1 LIKITDEVHQ
11 VEELLGVE
19 NTGKKIF
26 QEYMDAINA
35 RWHADQ
41 AVGRHGTPATL
52 ETLRRANER
61 FEKARTALRQAQ
73 GFDE

>member
-1 LIKITDEVHQ
+1 MIKITEDVQQ
-11 VEELLGVE
+11 VEKLLGTE

-26 QEYMDAINA
+26 DEYCNAINA

-52 ETLRRANER
+52 KTLKLANER
-61 FEKARTALRQAQ
+61 FEKARTALRQAM
-73 GFDE
+73 GCPE